1 MFFFSPSSSSFFS
14 QITKSKEE
22 EEEEVDDAVDR
33 KSDTANEN
41 GHNRE
46 LSLTRCDRR
55 CVTQFVKNKT
65 KHGHAKH
72 LYLWYSWYTIKVDRF
87 SFYSNSF
94 ISYSLYSLLLS
105 AVLDVVFL
113 LTSLF
118 VR

>member
-1 MFFFSPSSSSFFS
+1 MFFFPPSSSSFFS

-55 CVTQFVKNKT
+55 CVTQFVKKNKKKKT
-65 KHGHAKH
+65 RRCQTPLFMVQLVHHQ
-72 LYLWYSWYTIKVDRF
+72 SRSI
-87 SFYSNSF
+87 F
-94 ISYSLYSLLLS
+94 I
-105 AVLDVVFL
+105 
-113 LTSLF
+113 LF
-118 VR
+118 